1 MHRRPK
7 NHSPSPPN
15 RGAKTG
21 PRPQRSPEISRRR
34 RWLFRLVTVALVPLA
49 LLALLE
55 GSLRLGG
62 FGHSASFLLSA
73 TINGRENWIENDRF
87 GWRFFGPELA
97 RLPCPLAVPK
107 AKTADTERIVV
118 FGESAAYGDPQP
130 EFGLPR
136 MLQALLSERYPGTR
150 FEVVNAAMTAIN
162 SHVIL
167 PIARDCAAANG
178 DIWVVYM
185 GNNEVVGPYGAGTV
199 FGAQAANR
207 ALIRAGLAL
216 KATRTGQFLDHLMRG
231 MQKTPL
237 NKAEWGGMEM
247 FVQNQVRRDD
257 PRMAVVYDNFERNLA
272 DIVSA
277 GLHSGAKV
285 VVSTVAVNL
294 KDCAPFGSLHRT
306 GLAAKD
312 LAEWDRLYQKGVEA
326 EQTGRNAEAVES
338 FRQADKIDGTFAEM
352 HFRWGRCCLALGRDT
367 EAGRQFALA
376 RDFDTLR
383 FRADSRE
390 NETIRRAASGRE
402 REGVR
407 LADAEEALAR
417 ESPHGL
423 IGVEYLHEHVHLNF
437 EGNYLLARTIAE
449 QAAKLLPETVLKRA
463 PSDRPWP
470 SAADCAKRLSW
481 SDWDDYE
488 AESDILGRINDPP
501 FSTQL
506 NHAEQYERLRRRVE
520 QLLPATQPAALR
532 RAEQQCR
539 DALALAPDD
548 WVLHRNRA
556 LIQQKL
562 GDFAGAAES
571 WRQVLD
577 FLPQYTAVWE
587 ELGLVL
593 AQLNRDEDAVQ
604 AFQRALR
611 LDPGAVGAL
620 NGLAQVFAH
629 EGKNEDAV
637 REYERV
643 LRLKPYWSQAHLGLG
658 KLLETMGKKQEADE
672 QFRQALQNRMYT
684 STALSALGRLC
695 FEKGWLN
702 EAVTNFTDS
711 LRLNP
716 SDAATH
722 VNLGVALGM
731 LGRRVEAQSHFAEA
745 VRLDPNIA
753 EAHFRLGFELGRQGD
768 DAGAMVQFAEAVRL
782 KPDLLEARSNLGIA
796 LVKQHREAEALEQFQ
811 EVLRREPNNAVALKY
826 VQALSGNEG
835 AKPAP

>member
-1 MHRRPK
+1 M
-7 NHSPSPPN
+7 
-15 RGAKTG
+15 
-21 PRPQRSPEISRRR
+21 IV
-34 RWLFRLVTVALVPLA
+34 LFPLA

-55 GSLRLGG
+55 TGLRLGG
-62 FGHSASFLLSA
+62 IGHPTSFLLPA
-73 TINGRENWIENDRF
+73 TINGRESWIENDRF

-97 RLPCPLAVPK
+97 RLPCPLAIPK
-107 AKTADTERIVV
+107 TKTADTVRIFV

-167 PIARDCAAANG
+167 PIARDCASASG

-207 ALIRAGLAL
+207 ALVRAGLAL
-216 KATRTGQFLDHLMRG
+216 KATRTGQFLDRLLRG
-231 MQKTPL
+231 MQKRPL

-247 FVQNQVRRDD
+247 FIQNQVREND
-257 PRMAVVYDNFERNLA
+257 PRMAVVYDNFEHNLS

-277 GLHSGAKV
+277 GLRGGAKV

-294 KDCAPFGSLHRT
+294 RDCAPFGSLHKT
-306 GLAAKD
+306 GLTAKD
-312 LAEWDRLYQKGVEA
+312 LSEWERLYQRGADA
-326 EQTGRNAEAVES
+326 EQAGRNGDAVE
-338 FRQADKIDGTFAEM
+338 FFGEADKIDGTFAEL
-352 HFRWGRCCLALGRDT
+352 HFRWGRCCLASGQDA
-367 EAGRQFALA
+367 EAARQFALA

-383 FRADSRE
+383 FRADTKE
-390 NETIRRAASGRE
+390 NEIIRRAVSGQE
-402 REGVR
+402 RDGVR
-407 LADAEEALAR
+407 LADAEEAFAR
-417 ESPHGL
+417 ESPHKL
-423 IGVEYLHEHVHLNF
+423 IGGEFLHEHVHLNF
-437 EGNYLLARTIAE
+437 AGNYLLARTIAE
-449 QAAKLLPETVLKRA
+449 QAAKFLPETMLKRA
-463 PSDRPWP
+463 SSDRPWP

-481 SDWDDYE
+481 SQWDDYS

-501 FSTQL
+501 FATQL
-506 NHAEQYERLRRRVE
+506 NHSEQYDRLRRRVE

-532 RAEQQCR
+532 QAEQQCR
-539 DALALAPDD
+539 DALAVSADD

-571 WRQVLD
+571 WRRVLD

-587 ELGLVL
+587 EFGLVL

-604 AFQRALR
+604 AFQQALR

-637 REYERV
+637 REYEGV

-658 KLLETMGKKQEADE
+658 KLLETMGKKHEADE

-684 STALSALGRLC
+684 APALSALGRLC

-722 VNLGVALGM
+722 VNLGVTLGM
-731 LGRRVEAQSHFAEA
+731 LGRRAEAQSHYAEA

-768 DAGAMVQFAEAVRL
+768 DAGAMEQFAEAVRL
-782 KPDLLEARSNLGIA
+782 KPDLVEARSNLGIA

-826 VQALSGNEG
+826 VQALTANQGT
-835 AKPAP
+835 KPVP

>member
-1 MHRRPK
+1 MQRRRK
-7 NHSPSPPN
+7 KHAPSPPN
-15 RGAKTG
+15 RGGKVDSRT
-21 PRPQRSPEISRRR
+21 PEISRQRK
-34 RWLFRLVTVALVPLA
+34 WLFRLVTVVVFPLA

-55 GSLRLGG
+55 TGLRLGG
-62 FGHSASFLLSA
+62 FGHPTSFLLPL
-73 TINGRENWIENDRF
+73 TINGRESWIENDRF

-107 AKTADTERIVV
+107 AKSADTVRIFV

-162 SHVIL
+162 SHVVL
-167 PIARDCAAANG
+167 PIARDCATANG

-207 ALIRAGLAL
+207 ALVRAGLAL
-216 KATRTGQFLDHLMRG
+216 KATRTGQFLDGLLRG
-231 MQKTPL
+231 MQKRPL
-237 NKAEWGGMEM
+237 NQAEWGGMEM
-247 FVQNQVRRDD
+247 FIQNQVRQDD

-272 DIVSA
+272 DIVSG
-277 GLHSGAKV
+277 GLRNGAKV

-306 GLAAKD
+306 GLAAID
-312 LAEWDRLYQKGVEA
+312 LVEWERLYQKGAEA
-326 EQTGRNAEAVES
+326 EQAGRNADAVES
-338 FRQADKIDGTFAEM
+338 FRQAGKIDGTFAEM
-352 HFRWGRCCLALGRDT
+352 HFRWGRCCLALGQDA
-367 EAGRQFALA
+367 EALRQFGLA

-390 NETIRRAASGRE
+390 NEIIRRAASDRE

-407 LADAEEALAR
+407 LADAEAALTR
-417 ESPHGL
+417 ESPRGL
-423 IGVEYLHEHVHLNF
+423 IGAEYLHEHVHLNF

-449 QAAKLLPETVLKRA
+449 QAANFLPEAVLKRA
-463 PSDRPWP
+463 PLDRPWP
-470 SAADCAKRLSW
+470 SAKDCAKRLSW
-481 SDWDDYE
+481 SEWDDYE

-501 FSTQL
+501 FATQL
-506 NHAEQYERLRRRVE
+506 NHAEQYERLRRRAE

-532 RAEQQCR
+532 QAEQQCR
-539 DALALAPDD
+539 DALAVAPDD
-548 WVLHRNRA
+548 WVLHRNHA
-556 LIQQKL
+556 LVQQKL
-562 GDFAGAAES
+562 GDFTGAAES
-571 WRQVLD
+571 WRRVLE

-593 AQLNRDEDAVQ
+593 AQLNRDEEAIQ
-604 AFQRALR
+604 AFHQALR
-611 LDPGAVGAL
+611 LDPGATGAL

-629 EGKNEDAV
+629 EGRNEDAV
-637 REYERV
+637 REYELV

-658 KLLETMGKKQEADE
+658 HLLETMGRKPEADG
-672 QFRQALQNRMYT
+672 QFRQALQNRVYT
-684 STALSALGRLC
+684 SPALSALGRLC

-722 VNLGVALGM
+722 VNLGMTLGM
-731 LGRRVEAQSHFAEA
+731 LGRRAEAQSHYAEA

-768 DAGAMVQFAEAVRL
+768 DAGALEQFAEAVRL

-796 LVKQHREAEALEQFQ
+796 LVKQHRETEALEQFQ
-811 EVLRREPNNAVALKY
+811 EVLRREPNNPTALKY
-826 VQALSGNEG
+826 VEALSGNTG
-835 AKPAP
+835 PKPSP